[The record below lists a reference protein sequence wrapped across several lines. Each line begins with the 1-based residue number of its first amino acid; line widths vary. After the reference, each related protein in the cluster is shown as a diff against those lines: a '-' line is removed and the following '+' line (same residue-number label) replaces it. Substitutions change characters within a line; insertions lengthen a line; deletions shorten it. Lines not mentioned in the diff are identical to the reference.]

1 MHAAADLHPPGTD
14 PGARGGSRR
23 PLVAPPGAN
32 LVAWGALLATAT
44 AFSFASYA
52 MARALA
58 GGFGP
63 TVATMV
69 LAFVSTVAASIF
81 LWWLAPLADFA
92 EIAWIHLPADRR
104 ARRGGCPHCGYPHFG
119 RATCTEC
126 GEPTAPLPAWTISRR
141 PVRRFTTILAIALVA
156 GSAAAE
162 AWSRLDERRFAD
174 EAALAT
180 RPYARQRAFPA
191 GFARM
196 SVDAAGAFTSE
207 AWPDD
212 ARDRRWQ
219 PTDESLRTRGLGWR
233 GTPEE

>member
-1 MHAAADLHPPGTD
+1 MDEAADLHRND
-14 PGARGGSRR
+14 ARPTARR
-23 PLVAPPGAN
+23 PLVAPLVAPPGAN
-32 LVAWGALLATAT
+32 LAAWGALFLTSA

-58 GGFGP
+58 GGFGGS
-63 TVATMV
+63 VATIV
-69 LAFVSTVAASIF
+69 LASVSTLAASIF

-104 ARRGGCPHCGYPHFG
+104 SRRGGCPHCGYPHFG

-126 GEPTAPLPAWTISRR
+126 GEATAPLPAWTISRR
-141 PVRRFTTILAIALVA
+141 PVRRFATILASALVA
-156 GSAAAE
+156 GSVAGE

-180 RPYARQRAFPA
+180 RPYARARAFPA

-233 GTPEE
+233 GTAEE